1 MRVAVI
7 GLGYV
12 GTTTAACLS
21 ADGHEVVGVDVN
33 PLKAAMIARGESPII
48 EDGINER
55 LASSVEAGRLRATE
69 SATDAVAE
77 TDISLICVG
86 TPSRTNGSLDLTHL
100 LEATRTV
107 GAALAGCEHY
117 HVVAVRS
124 TMLPGTLEESVI
136 PVLEEASGLR
146 AGADFGVA
154 VNPEFLREGDA
165 VRDFNDPPFTLI
177 GEFDERSGAAVA
189 ALYENVEAPLVRTAV
204 RVAEGVKYAS
214 NIFHA
219 LKISFANEMGV
230 LLQSLGVDPYPV
242 LDIFKMDTRLNIS
255 TAYLRPGFAFGGSC
269 LPKDL
274 RAALHAA
281 KANDLD
287 LPVLGA
293 ILPGNEAHL
302 QRGIE
307 MIVSTGRKKVG
318 ILGFSFKAGTDDLRE
333 SPLVVL
339 VEALLGKGFDLKI
352 YDRHVSLARLVGANK
367 EYIETTVPHIASLMS
382 DDIDEVI
389 DHAEVVVIGNAD
401 PGFSD
406 IPARLGT
413 ETAVIDLVRVGDDV
427 EDFGPG
433 YRGISW

>member
-12 GTTTAACLS
+12 GTTTAACL
-21 ADGHEVVGVDVN
+21 AAEGHQVVGVDVN
-33 PLKAAMIARGESPII
+33 PLKAEMIGRGESPII
-48 EDGINER
+48 EDGINDR
-55 LASSVEAGRLRATE
+55 LADAVAGGRLRAAG
-69 SATDAVAE
+69 SAAEAVAD
-77 TDISLICVG
+77 TDVSLICVG
-86 TPSRTNGSLDLTHL
+86 TPSRANGSLDLEHL
-100 LEATRTV
+100 LAATRTV
-107 GAALAGCEHY
+107 GEALAGIDHY

-124 TMLPGTLEESVI
+124 TMLPGTLEEEVI
-136 PVLEEASGLR
+136 PVLESASGKK
-146 AGADFGVA
+146 AGTDFGVA

-165 VRDFNDPPFTLI
+165 VRDFTNPPFTLI
-177 GEFDERSGAAVA
+177 GELDERSGGMLSD
-189 ALYENVEAPLVRTAV
+189 LYASVDAPLVRVPV

-230 LLQSLGVDPYPV
+230 LLKSLGVDPYPV
-242 LDIFKMDTRLNIS
+242 LDVFKMDTRLNIS

-281 KANDLD
+281 KDNDLD

-293 ILPGNEAHL
+293 ILPGNEGHL
-302 QRGIE
+302 RRGVE
-307 MIVSTGRKKVG
+307 MIVETGKKKVG
-318 ILGFSFKAGTDDLRE
+318 ILGLSFKAGTDDLRE
-333 SPLVVL
+333 SPVVAL

-352 YDRHVSLARLVGANK
+352 YDRHVSMARLVGANK
-367 EYIETTVPHIASLMS
+367 EYIDMVIPHISSLMS

-389 DHAEVVVIGNAD
+389 DHAEVVVIGNGD
-401 PGFSD
+401 PDFAS
-406 IPARLGT
+406 IPARLSAG
-413 ETAVIDLVRVGDDV
+413 AVVIDLVRVGGDLDS
-427 EDFGPG
+427 FGPG

>member
-12 GTTTAACLS
+12 GTTTAACL
-21 ADGHEVVGVDVN
+21 AAAGHQIVGVDVN
-33 PLKAAMIARGESPII
+33 PLKAEMIGRGESPII
-48 EDGINER
+48 EEGITER
-55 LASSVEAGRLRATE
+55 LSEAVAAGRLRATG
-69 SATDAVAE
+69 SAADAVAVTE
-77 TDISLICVG
+77 ISLICVG
-86 TPSRTNGSLDLTHL
+86 TPSRANGSLDLEHL
-100 LEATRTV
+100 LAATRTV
-107 GAALAGCEHY
+107 GEALAVVEHY

-124 TMLPGTLEESVI
+124 TMLPGTLEEQVV
-136 PVLEEASGLR
+136 PVLEEASGKR
-146 AGADFGVA
+146 AGPDFGVA

-165 VRDFNDPPFTLI
+165 VRDFTNPPFTLI
-177 GEFDERSGAAVA
+177 GEFDERSGETLAG
-189 ALYENVEAPLVRTAV
+189 LYRKIEAPLVRTEV

-230 LLQSLGVDPYPV
+230 LLRSLGVDPYSV

-255 TAYLRPGFAFGGSC
+255 GAYLRPGFAFGGSC

-281 KANDLD
+281 KSHDLD
-287 LPVLGA
+287 LPVLGS

-302 QRGIE
+302 RRGVE
-307 MIVSTGRKKVG
+307 MIVETGKKKVG

-333 SPLVVL
+333 SPMVML

-352 YDRHVSLARLVGANK
+352 YDRDVSLARLVGANK
-367 EYIETTVPHIASLMS
+367 EYIETAIPHIASLMS
-382 DDIDEVI
+382 DEIDEVI
-389 DHAEVVVIGNAD
+389 GGAEGVVIGTAD
-401 PGFSD
+401 PDFAA
-406 IPARLGT
+406 IPARLGS
-413 ETAVIDLVRVGDDV
+413 EIVVVDLIRVG
-427 EDFGPG
+427 EDPSSFGPG

>member
-12 GTTTAACLS
+12 GTTTAACLA
-21 ADGHEVVGVDVN
+21 ADGHEVVGCDVN
-33 PLKAAMIARGESPII
+33 PLKVEMVGRGESPII
-48 EDGINER
+48 EDGIGER
-55 LASSVEAGRLRATE
+55 LSAAVEAGRLRATT
-69 SATDAVAE
+69 SAVEAVAE
-77 TDISLICVG
+77 SDLSLVCVG
-86 TPSRTNGSLDLTHL
+86 TPSRPNGSLDLGQL
-100 LEATRTV
+100 LAACRSV
-107 GAALAGCEHY
+107 GEALAGSDRY

-124 TMLPGTLEESVI
+124 TMLPGSLEEQVA
-136 PVLEEASGLR
+136 PVMEEASGKR
-146 AGADFGVA
+146 AGEGFGLA

-165 VRDFNDPPFTLI
+165 VRDFTDPPFTLI
-177 GEFDERSGAAVA
+177 GEWDERSGDVVA
-189 ALYENVEAPLVRTAV
+189 DLYEGVEAPLIRTPI

-242 LDIFKMDTRLNIS
+242 LDVFKMDTRLNIS

-281 KANDLD
+281 KSRDLD

-302 QRGIE
+302 RRGVE
-307 MIVSTGRKKVG
+307 MVLATGKRKVG
-318 ILGFSFKAGTDDLRE
+318 VLGFSFKAGTDDLRE
-333 SPLVVL
+333 SPLVAL
-339 VEALLGKGFDLKI
+339 VEALLGKGLDLKI

-367 EYIETTVPHIASLMS
+367 AYVEEAIPHIASLMS
-382 DDIDEVI
+382 DDLDEVVA
-389 DHAEVVVIGNAD
+389 HAEVVVIGNAD
-401 PGFSD
+401 PRFAG
-406 IPARLGT
+406 IPARLGA
-413 ETAVIDLVRVGDDV
+413 ETAVIDLVRVGDP
-427 EDFGPG
+427 EGFGPG

>member
-33 PLKAAMIARGESPII
+33 PLKAEMIGRGESPII
-48 EDGINER
+48 EDGIAAR
-55 LASSVEAGRLRATE
+55 LSEAVAGGRLRATG
-69 SATDAVAE
+69 SAADAVAG

-86 TPSRTNGSLDLTHL
+86 TPSRANGSLDLKYL
-100 LEATRTV
+100 LAATRTV
-107 GAALAGCEHY
+107 GEALADAEHY

-124 TMLPGTLEESVI
+124 TMLPGTLEEQVI
-136 PVLEEASGLR
+136 PLLEQSSGKT

-154 VNPEFLREGDA
+154 VNPEFLREGNA
-165 VRDFNDPPFTLI
+165 VGDFTHPPFTLI
-177 GEFDERSGAAVA
+177 GQHDQRSGEVLAG
-189 ALYENVEAPLVRTAV
+189 LYERIEAPVVLTEVK
-204 RVAEGVKYAS
+204 VAEAVKYAS

-281 KANDLD
+281 RSNDLD
-287 LPVLGA
+287 LPVLDS

-302 QRGIE
+302 RRGIE
-307 MIVSTGRKKVG
+307 MIVETGRKKVG

-333 SPLVVL
+333 SPLVEL

-367 EYIETTVPHIASLMS
+367 EYIETAVPHIASLMS

-401 PGFSD
+401 PEFAA
-406 IPARLGT
+406 IPARLGSGV
-413 ETAVIDLVRVGDDV
+413 AIVDLVRIGEDVG
-427 EDFGPG
+427 EFGPN

>member
-12 GTTTAACLS
+12 GTTTSACLA
-21 ADGHEVVGVDVN
+21 ADGHEVVGVDIN
-33 PLKAAMIARGESPII
+33 PLKAEMVARGESPII
-48 EDGINER
+48 EHGITER
-55 LASSVEAGRLRATE
+55 LADAAAAGRLTATE
-69 SATDAVAE
+69 SAREAVVSTE
-77 TDISLICVG
+77 VSLICVG
-86 TPSRTNGSLDLTHL
+86 TPSRPNGSLDLAHL
-100 LEATRTV
+100 LAATETV
-107 GAALAGCEHY
+107 GKALADCDHY

-124 TMLPGTLEESVI
+124 TVLPGTLEGQII
-136 PVLEEASGLR
+136 PVLERSSGKR
-146 AGADFGVA
+146 AGPDFGVV

-165 VRDFNDPPFTLI
+165 VKDFTDPPFTLI
-177 GEFDERSGAAVA
+177 GQFDERSGDTLAG
-189 ALYENVEAPLVRTAV
+189 LYESIESPLVRTEV
-204 RVAEGVKYAS
+204 RVAEAVKYAS

-230 LLQSLGVDPYPV
+230 LLKSLGVDPFPV

-274 RAALHAA
+274 RAALYAA
-281 KANDLD
+281 KDNDLD
-287 LPVLGA
+287 LPVLGS

-302 QRGIE
+302 RRGIDL
-307 MIVSTGRKKVG
+307 VVQTGKKKVG

-352 YDRHVSLARLVGANK
+352 YDRHVSVARLVGANK
-367 EYIETTVPHIASLMS
+367 EYIETTVPHIASLMC

-401 PGFSD
+401 PDFKG
-406 IPARLGT
+406 IVAGRGA
-413 ETAVIDLVRVGDDV
+413 EMVVIDLVRVEDHPDDS
-427 EDFGPG
+427 GSG